1 MVTLV
6 ELYTALYTLFK
17 NPPVSTASEMSA
29 KSIHVMPNKQAT
41 LYRLN
46 NSKNWHVRI
55 KYKDKAGYWKKST
68 GTADFDEAWA
78 FAIQRYTEINSDN
91 LEIRRIHRSGNTTLE
106 DVAREFLKNRVANKN
121 DKTICENYLIP
132 KIGNTIFAK
141 LKYPDLEGYIN
152 SCDIRSES
160 TYINHKTT
168 INKLLRFGIQN
179 DYIKTIEHLKLQKSS
194 FKDNFSRQ
202 TTDIVNSTEWDTLC
216 QNYSKWRGKS
226 RGMKVYEIRHKLF
239 VLMQF
244 LLFTGIRPGEE
255 SEELQY
261 KNFEFTEYKGRLVAF
276 VDIKKGKM
284 KDIKPRKIP
293 IHEDAAA
300 LIFLELNFQCF
311 EDLPKIQNIPFNNE
325 ADRANA
331 LIKLNPE
338 RKFFYVQDKRPEYAR
353 NFGRY
358 IQYLKDEKLIDEEKK
373 IILYSMR
380 HTFITNE
387 LYRGKDIYAIAKHCG
402 NSVQMIEKYYSK
414 YESAINAKEVWED
427 NFKFYRPN

>member
-1 MVTLV
+1 VNIV

-17 NPPVSTASEMSA
+17 NSPTPTAPEMSA

-78 FAIQRYTEINSDN
+78 FAIQRYTEINSEN

-106 DVAREFLKNRVANKN
+106 EVAKEFLKKSIANKN

-132 KIGNTIFAK
+132 KLGHTVFAK

-152 SCDIRSES
+152 DCDIRSES
-160 TYINHKTT
+160 TFANHRTT
-168 INKLLRFGIQN
+168 INKLLRFGLQN
-179 DYIKTIEHLKLQKSS
+179 EYIKSVEHLKLDKAS
-194 FKDNFSRQ
+194 FKANFSRE
-202 TTDIVNSTEWDTLC
+202 TTDIISSKEWDLIC
-216 QNYSKWRGKS
+216 QSYGAWRGMS
-226 RGMKVYEIRHKLF
+226 RGEKVYEIRHKLF

-244 LLFTGIRPGEE
+244 LLFTGIRPGNE

-261 KNFEFTEYKGRLVAF
+261 KDIEFTTYKGKLVGF
-276 VDIKKGKM
+276 IDIKKGKM

-293 IHEDAAA
+293 IHEDAAMI
-300 LIFLELNFQCF
+300 LFLELHFQCYF
-311 EDLPKIQNIPFNNE
+311 DLPKVNDAGNE
-325 ADRANA
+325 ADRGNA
-331 LIKLNPE
+331 LLNMHPD
-338 RKFFYVQDKRPEYAR
+338 RKFFYVQEKRPEYAR

-358 IQYLKDEKLIDEEKK
+358 IQYLKSKNRLSDEKKL
-373 IILYSMR
+373 ILYSMR

-387 LYRGKDIYAIAKHCG
+387 LHKGKDIYAIAKHCG

-414 YESAINAKEVWED
+414 YETLINAKEVFEEG
-427 NFKFYRPN
+427 FRFYHPG